1 MSLYFYPALSNLVI
15 RGLKK
20 FEDIPGPPCWPLV
33 GSALMY
39 RFGDFKKTQYHEAIK
54 GNSAKKTDYSS
65 QVLILEFLYRCLML

>member
-1 MSLYFYPALSNLVI
+1 MAKDVGKNGKEKLKNISVYFNPALSNLVI

-39 RFGDFKKTQYHEAIK
+39 RFGDFKKTQYHEALK
-54 GNSAKKTDYSS
+54 GNSE
-65 QVLILEFLYRCLML
+65 IN